1 MASKQKTPTKKSQS
15 RSTLQ
20 KPNGTI
26 GPRVAKVGGD
36 RFAIVRVDP
45 AKQRSERMMADYF
58 DKVLVPPQTLSHQA
72 APTQL
77 MEDSLPRWL
86 I

>member
-1 MASKQKTPTKKSQS
+1 MASKQRTRTKKSQS

-58 DKVLVPPQTLSHQA
+58 DKVLVPP
-72 APTQL
+72 
-77 MEDSLPRWL
+77 
-86 I
+86 